1 MMVWNIE
8 FTKEAQKDIRKL
20 REPSKSHVNEAI
32 NKVAQN
38 PLPFTEGGY
47 GKPLGHKRDGNLT
60 GYLKVKLRGEGL
72 RVVYRL
78 ERTVHSMTVVV
89 VSVRDDNTVYKEAAR
104 RIKKD
109 LALCHRLTGAEADDG
124 SAPFAVGRTGRSG
137 TEGHRPWTHPIQ
149 SGPVHD
155 HAHVVR
161 AMASVRDRGPGSRM
175 GHVDACGPSACPA
188 RFRTASCE
196 WANGPHA
203 GPIMRPTRKPM

>member
-38 PLPFTEGGY
+38 PLPFTEGGTR
-47 GKPLGHKRDGNLT
+47 KPLGHTPAGPLS
-60 GYLKVKLRGEGL
+60 GYLRDPLPREGV

-109 LALCHRLTGAEADDG
+109 LA
-124 SAPFAVGRTGRSG
+124 
-137 TEGHRPWTHPIQ
+137 
-149 SGPVHD
+149 
-155 HAHVVR
+155 
-161 AMASVRDRGPGSRM
+161 
-175 GHVDACGPSACPA
+175 
-188 RFRTASCE
+188 
-196 WANGPHA
+196 
-203 GPIMRPTRKPM
+203 

>member
-32 NKVAQN
+32 NKVVQN

-109 LALCHRLTGAEADDG
+109 LA
-124 SAPFAVGRTGRSG
+124 
-137 TEGHRPWTHPIQ
+137 
-149 SGPVHD
+149 
-155 HAHVVR
+155 
-161 AMASVRDRGPGSRM
+161 
-175 GHVDACGPSACPA
+175 
-188 RFRTASCE
+188 
-196 WANGPHA
+196 
-203 GPIMRPTRKPM
+203 